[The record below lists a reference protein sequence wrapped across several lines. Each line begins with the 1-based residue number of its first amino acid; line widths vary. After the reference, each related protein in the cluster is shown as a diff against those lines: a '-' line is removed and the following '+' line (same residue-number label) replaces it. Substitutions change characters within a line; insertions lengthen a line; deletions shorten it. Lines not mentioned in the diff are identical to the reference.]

1 MEVIV
6 IEAEAFKR
14 LEYLIERNTQLA
26 ETIANKDPDRIFTLD
41 QAAEYLGVDRRW
53 VDARRKKIGFFK
65 EGRIIRIRKSAIDKY
80 LDKYTIK
87 TKP

>member
-14 LEYLIERNTQLA
+14 LEYLIERTAQLA

-41 QAAEYLGVDRRW
+41 QAAEYLGVTKQW
-53 VDARRKKIGFFK
+53 VSTRKKPIGFFK
-65 EGRIIRIRKSAIDKY
+65 EGKILRIRKSAIDKY
-80 LDKYTIK
+80 LEKYTIK